1 VADEAARLARRPIY
15 DHLAFLL
22 AAADLCQHEPA
33 YYGTL
38 RLLDG
43 ASRFA
48 RALLEGGY
56 EDPALVPLLDR
67 IEEAKCMRKADS
79 AAYSELLREL
89 PAEVAEVIRTIG
101 DEAAR

>member
-1 VADEAARLARRPIY
+1 MTDAEARLGRRQLY

-48 RALLEGGY
+48 KS
-56 EDPALVPLLDR
+56 LLDGAYDDDDLARLLAR
-67 IEEAKCMRKADS
+67 IEEAKRLRKQDP
-79 AAYSELLREL
+79 AAYSELLHEL
-89 PAEVAEVIRTIG
+89 PGEVGNVLRRISEG
-101 DEAAR
+101 G